1 MAQDV
6 VSKMHDFVTDTLKV
20 PADNT
25 KTGYGQNGYQGSS
38 SDTDLSNPTRSA
50 MSVEIFGPKPKVVF
64 IDQTRKLGTAGK
76 ERVVP
81 PSFGMDQRTPRG
93 K

>member
-1 MAQDV
+1 MAQDIV
-6 VSKMHDFVTDTLKV
+6 GSKLHDFVTNTKV
-20 PADNT
+20 PTDNT
-25 KTGYGQNGYQGSS
+25 KTGYGQNGFSGPS
-38 SDTDLSNPTRSA
+38 SDTDLGNPTRSA

-64 IDQTRKLGTAGK
+64 IDQTRKLGTTGK

-81 PSFGMDQRTPRG
+81 TAFGMKNQTR